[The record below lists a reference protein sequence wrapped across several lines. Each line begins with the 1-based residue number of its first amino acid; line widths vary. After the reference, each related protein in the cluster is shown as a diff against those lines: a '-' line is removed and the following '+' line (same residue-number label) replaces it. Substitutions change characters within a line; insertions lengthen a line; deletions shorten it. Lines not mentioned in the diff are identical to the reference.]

1 VATWCA
7 SSTLACVRLSFAAAL
22 LLIETFHEPSNTDC
36 TDGFLTLAA
45 KELINK
51 MRLRNECYLDLLRT
65 ERRYIDSI
73 GRLIDVCVGSLSLSL
88 SHMNA
93 TTHNSFIP

>member
-1 VATWCA
+1 
-7 SSTLACVRLSFAAAL
+7 
-22 LLIETFHEPSNTDC
+22 
-36 TDGFLTLAA
+36 
-45 KELINK
+45 